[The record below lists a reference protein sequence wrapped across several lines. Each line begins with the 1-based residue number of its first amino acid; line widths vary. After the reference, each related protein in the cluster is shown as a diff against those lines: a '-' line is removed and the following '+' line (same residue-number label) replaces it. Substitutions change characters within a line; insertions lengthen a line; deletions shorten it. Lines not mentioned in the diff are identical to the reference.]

1 LNISWKNPGRIDI
14 EKFILTEK
22 QNEEAANIRENTNNE
37 KFASKCENEAT
48 TINQAM
54 NDKFDP
60 FEEFNNEIESH
71 GNQIFDMRLMHNK
84 SRENLNS
91 KKVACMDK
99 ILDDIKKRYEYET
112 ELNQQTDLN
121 NDESK
126 LQPSDFT
133 TTTETTE
140 GKIEKE
146 PDHDEINTTESN
158 FKKELQIEE
167 TNPDGSGK
175 IDEEIETFK
184 QPVSRNSESIESSYF
199 QPTNEIN

>member
-1 LNISWKNPGRIDI
+1 
-14 EKFILTEK
+14 
-22 QNEEAANIRENTNNE
+22 
-37 KFASKCENEAT
+37 
-48 TINQAM
+48 M

-60 FEEFNNEIESH
+60 FEEFNNEIESQ
-71 GNQIFDMRLMHNK
+71 GNQIFDMRLIHNK
-84 SRENLNS
+84 SRENLNN

-112 ELNQQTDLN
+112 ELNQQTYSN

-126 LQPSDFT
+126 LQPSDST
-133 TTTETTE
+133 TATETTE
-140 GKIEKE
+140 EKIEKE

-158 FKKELQIEE
+158 LKKELQIEE
-167 TNPDGSGK
+167 TNPDSSGK

-184 QPVSRNSESIESSYF
+184 QPVSRNSESVESSYF